1 MIHLEIL
8 LFRERIEKRKEMI
21 SELDQKL
28 IDEAPFVLL
37 YYDEI
42 LRFLQPN
49 VKGMEI
55 NPINMLDLRN
65 VRKEK
70 S

>member
-1 MIHLEIL
+1 
-8 LFRERIEKRKEMI
+8 MI

-55 NPINMLDLRN
+55 NPINMLDLLN

>member
-1 MIHLEIL
+1 V
-8 LFRERIEKRKEMI
+8 F
-21 SELDQKL
+21 DG
-28 IDEAPFVLL
+28 V
-37 YYDEI
+37 